1 MALLTDLIQMLI
13 VQGGEKVRNW
23 CLEVWGDYACFTR
36 PEMKVERVSYDVM
49 TPSAARAIFESILW
63 KPAIRWNVTKI
74 EVLNPI
80 KWVSVRRN
88 EVGKKVSAP
97 TARQLSGAIGEPMG
111 IFIEDERQQRAGL
124 FLRDVRYRIHGY
136 FDFIPPDKRKT
147 VRSILPEFWAE
158 EQEEIEIVR
167 LDETEAKYAAMFER
181 RVKKGQCFHR
191 PYLGC
196 REFACYFKL
205 VDPQIE
211 IVEPIDETRDLG
223 FMLYD
228 MDFEQ
233 DAGNPNPLFFRA
245 RIEKGVVNTNRK
257 EVEVRG

>member
-1 MALLTDLIQMLI
+1 LH
-13 VQGGEKVRNW
+13 NW

-49 TPSAARAIFESILW
+49 TPSAARAIFEAILW
-63 KPAIRWNVTKI
+63 KPAIRWNVVKI

-80 KWVSVRRN
+80 KWISVRRN
-88 EVGKKVSAP
+88 EVGKTVAAP
-97 TARQLSGAIGEPMG
+97 TAKQMAGVLGAPMG

-136 FDFIPPDKRKT
+136 FDFIPPEQRKENRLT
-147 VRSILPEFWAE
+147 LPELWADME
-158 EQEEIEIVR
+158 EQTG
-167 LDETEAKYAAMFER
+167 LAKMDETAAKYAAMFER

-196 REFACYFKL
+196 REFACDFRL
-205 VDPQIE
+205 VDPQNEKVDTIN
-211 IVEPIDETRDLG
+211 ETRDLG
-223 FMLYD
+223 YMLYD

-233 DAGNPNPLFFRA
+233 DLNNPPPLFFRA
-245 RIEKGVVNTNRK
+245 QMEKGVINTDRR